1 MEETKKTSVTTF
13 NDNNNKDK
21 YRKAEEMKMKKQ
33 LRMKKKFLTVTAMFV
48 LVSLLLAGCGK
59 KKEEG
64 EYTLKIGYGTVLC
77 QAPLQ
82 IAIEKGYFD
91 EEGLNYEVV
100 KMDGLVTEYV
110 GSGQVD
116 ASYGLVSKFIQ
127 PIDNGLN
134 VVMTAGIHTGC
145 IKLLVKQDSGIT
157 KVSDLRGK
165 TVGVNGLA
173 EAPCV
178 LLKRALYA
186 EGVGVTADNLEVN
199 FVVYNNS
206 DLAMALAN
214 GAVDAIC
221 LVDPAAAIAVNNY
234 GFITLLDTGKD
245 APYASEYC
253 CATFVTSELA
263 ENHPDIAAK
272 YTRAVMKASAWVE
285 ENPYEAVRFLIE
297 KEYQSGNAEVFG
309 KILDS
314 YLCKPSVQGGYDAVA
329 KNVREFVNIGLL
341 NPNTD
346 VDAFIEKSFVF
357 LDGVEET
364 Y

>member
-1 MEETKKTSVTTF
+1 
-13 NDNNNKDK
+13 
-21 YRKAEEMKMKKQ
+21 
-33 LRMKKKFLTVTAMFV
+33 MKKKILSVAAMFI
-48 LVSLLLAGCGK
+48 LLSLTFAGCG

-64 EYTLKIGYGTVLC
+64 EYILKIGYGTVLC

-110 GSGQVD
+110 GSGQVG

-134 VVMTAGIHTGC
+134 IVMTAGIHTGC
-145 IKLLVKQDSGIT
+145 IKLLVKPDSGIAQI
-157 KVSDLRGK
+157 SDLRGK

-178 LLKRALYA
+178 LLKRALYDA
-186 EGVGVTADNLEVN
+186 GVGVTADNLEVD

-206 DLAMALAN
+206 DLAMALEN

-221 LVDPAAAIAVNNY
+221 LVDPAATVAINNY
-234 GFITLLDTGKD
+234 GYITLLDTAKD
-245 APYASEYC
+245 APYADEYC

-263 ENHPDIAAK
+263 EKHPEIAAK

-285 ENPYEAVRFLIE
+285 ENPQETAQFLIE
-297 KEYQSGNAEVFG
+297 KEYLSGNAKVFG
-309 KILDS
+309 TILES
-314 YLCKPSVQGGYDAVA
+314 YLFKPSVQGGYDAVA
-329 KNVREFVNIGLL
+329 KNVKEFANIGLISQ
-341 NPNTD
+341 NTD
-346 VDAFIEKSFVF
+346 VDAFIKKAFVF

>member
-1 MEETKKTSVTTF
+1 
-13 NDNNNKDK
+13 
-21 YRKAEEMKMKKQ
+21 
-33 LRMKKKFLTVTAMFV
+33 MKKKILIVTAAFI
-48 LVSLLLAGCGK
+48 LLSLIFAGCG

-110 GSGQVD
+110 GSGQVG

-134 VVMTAGIHTGC
+134 IVMTAGIHNGC
-145 IKLLVKQDSGIT
+145 IKLLVKQNSDIT
-157 KVSDLRGK
+157 QISDLRGK

-178 LLKRALYA
+178 LLKRALYDA
-186 EGVGVTADNLEVN
+186 GVGVTADNLEVD

-206 DLAMALAN
+206 DLAMALEN

-221 LVDPAAAIAVNNY
+221 LVDPAATVAINNY
-234 GFITLLDTGKD
+234 GYLTLLDTAKD
-245 APYASEYC
+245 KPYVDEYC

-263 ENHPDIAAK
+263 EKHPEIAAK

-285 ENPYEAVRFLIE
+285 ENPQEAARFLIE
-297 KEYQSGNAEVFG
+297 KEYLSGNAEVFG
-309 KILDS
+309 TILDS
-314 YLCKPSVQGGYDAVA
+314 YLFTPSVQGGYDAVV
-329 KNVREFVNIGLL
+329 KNVKEFANIGLL
-341 NPNTD
+341 SKNTD
-346 VDAFIEKSFVF
+346 LDAFIEKSFVF